1 MSLLKENKMS
11 VQDKILLDE
20 LKEALD
26 DGAVR
31 EGLNETFLEEVTLFR
46 VSEHKPKCPLIYE
59 QCFCIAV
66 HGHKHCHLSDATYTY
81 GEDEFLVVPAIVPL
95 DIEVVPE
102 GDNPLLS
109 ITVPLDF
116 EVIQELVESIN
127 KHDKQALGKIPS
139 SPGIYFEPLTND
151 VIEPTIRLLKILK
164 SRKEANIFGKQIIR
178 EIYYRILMGKH
189 GHLLASAA
197 FGESDY
203 ALIAKSLRFIHDN
216 YDRGVDIDHLAEG
229 ANMSV
234 RSFYNH
240 FKAVTALTPVQYLK
254 RIRLEKARQFMIVQG
269 EQASS
274 AAHLVGYESPS
285 QFSREFKRHFG
296 YTPRE
301 AVRNSQGMPG

>member
-11 VQDKILLDE
+11 FQDMSPLDR

-31 EGLNETFLEEVTLFR
+31 EGVNETFLDEVTLFR
-46 VSEHKPKCPLIYE
+46 VSEHKPKMPLIYE
-59 QCFCIAV
+59 QCLCVAV
-66 HGHKHCHLSDATYTY
+66 QGHKHCHLTDSTFTY

-102 GDNPLLS
+102 GDRPLLS
-109 ITVPLDF
+109 VTVSLDF
-116 EVIQELVESIN
+116 EMIQELVESI
-127 KHDKQALGKIPS
+127 KKYDKQALRDVSAS
-139 SPGIYFEPLTND
+139 SGIYFEPLTGEI
-151 VIEPTIRLLKILK
+151 IEPTIRLLNALK
-164 SRKEANIFGKQIIR
+164 SRKEAEIFGKQIIR
-178 EIYYRILMGKH
+178 EIYYYILMGKN

-216 YDRGVDIDHLAEG
+216 YDRGIDIDNLAAD

-240 FKAVTALTPVQYLK
+240 FKAVTTLTPVQYLK
-254 RIRLEKARQFMIVQG
+254 RIRLEKARQFMVIQG

-274 AAHLVGYESPS
+274 AAHLVGYESSS

-296 YTPRE
+296 FTPRE
-301 AVRNSQGMPG
+301 AVRNSQGMAG

>member
-1 MSLLKENKMS
+1 MLLLKENKMS
-11 VQDKILLDE
+11 QNRNLLNE

-46 VSEHKPKCPLIYE
+46 VAEHKPKVPLIYE

-66 HGHKHCHLSDATYTY
+66 DGHKKCHLSDVTYTY

-95 DIEVVPE
+95 DIEVVPA
-102 GDNPLLS
+102 GDRPLLS

-116 EVIQELVESIN
+116 KVIQDLVESIN
-127 KHDKQALGKIPS
+127 SYDKHTLGKVPS
-139 SPGIYFEPLTND
+139 SPGIYFEPLADN
-151 VIEPTIRLLKILK
+151 VIDPAIRLLKALK
-164 SRKEANIFGKQIIR
+164 SRKEANIFGYQIIR
-178 EIYYRILMGKH
+178 EIYYHILMGKH

-216 YDRGVDIDHLAEG
+216 YSSGIEIDGLAEG

-240 FKAVTALTPVQYLK
+240 FKAVTSLTPVQYLK
-254 RIRLEKARQFMIVQG
+254 RIRLEKARQFMVVQG
-269 EQASS
+269 EQVSS

-296 YTPRE
+296 FTPRE
-301 AVRNSQGMPG
+301 AVRNSR

>member
-1 MSLLKENKMS
+1 MPPCEEYKMNVQTMSPLNR
-11 VQDKILLDE
+11 

-26 DGAVR
+26 NGAVR

-46 VSEHKPKCPLIYE
+46 VSEPKDKAPLIYE

-66 HGHKHCHLSDATYTY
+66 QGHKYCHLTDTTFSY
-81 GEDEFLVVPAIVPL
+81 GEDELLIVPAIVPL

-109 ITVPLDF
+109 VTVPLDF
-116 EVIQELVESIN
+116 EIIQELVESIN
-127 KHDKQALGKIPS
+127 QYDKQTLGKVS
-139 SPGIYFEPLTND
+139 TSPGIYFEPLTD
-151 VIEPTIRLLKILK
+151 DIIEPTIRLLQTLK

-178 EIYYRILMGKH
+178 EIYYHILMGKQ

-216 YDRGVDIDHLAEG
+216 YDRGIDIDHLAEG

-254 RIRLEKARQFMIVQG
+254 RIRLEKARQFMVVQG

-301 AVRNSQGMPG
+301 AVMNSQGMAV